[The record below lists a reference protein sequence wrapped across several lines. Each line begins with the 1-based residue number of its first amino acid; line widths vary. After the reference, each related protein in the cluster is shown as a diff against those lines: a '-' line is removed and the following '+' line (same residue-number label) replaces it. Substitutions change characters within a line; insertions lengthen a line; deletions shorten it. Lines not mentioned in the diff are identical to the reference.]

1 MPRGISLGVL
11 WRRRAG
17 EDWVDR
23 SDGGDRYRPLRPTH
37 RQEPGL
43 RGSVRRDRQL
53 RVECTGSPDEFQLW
67 FDDLAAGFHEVGVQ
81 CCALSGRVGHAVR
94 AWLERDWPFHSI
106 EYAPRV

>member
-1 MPRGISLGVL
+1 MGGPIRWRGSVSSAAADPSPG
-11 WRRRAG
+11 
-17 EDWVDR
+17 
-23 SDGGDRYRPLRPTH
+23 T
-37 RQEPGL
+37 GL

-53 RVECTGSPDEFQLW
+53 RVECAGSPEEFRLW

>member
-1 MPRGISLGVL
+1 M
-11 WRRRAG
+11 
-17 EDWVDR
+17 DR

-37 RQEPGL
+37 RQE
-43 RGSVRRDRQL
+43 RVCAVASVG
-53 RVECTGSPDEFQLW
+53 TGSSASSAPAPPEEFQLW